1 MASLHSNTP
10 ARSPPPFVSRN
21 TELPSRGIRIHYLY
35 AEPPAETPVKGT
47 FLLIHGFPQT
57 SYHYRHALPL
67 LALAGYRA
75 IAPDYRGAGKSSHP
89 PSSDFRKTTL
99 AADLHALLT
108 TEPRLAH
115 PRDAGARTHVFGY
128 DIGAMVAHAF
138 ASRFA
143 AATSSGCAVAS
154 AAWGECPLP
163 GTRAF
168 DARRARPDHFHLLF
182 HAVPDLPEALIA
194 GREEAYLRYFFDRQA
209 YARDAVALAEYVADY
224 ALPGALRCG
233 MGLYRALEAD
243 GEENREWLA
252 REGRCRVPALGVSG
266 ARSMH
271 VEDAR
276 GGMLEEVYEV
286 VELCELEETGHYV
299 AEESPEAF
307 VEVMVEWA
315 GRHP

>member
-1 MASLHSNTP
+1 MANTP
-10 ARSPPPFVSRN
+10 ARSQPPFVSRN

-35 AEPPAETPVKGT
+35 AEPPADTPVKGT

-67 LALAGYRA
+67 LALAGYCA

-115 PRDAGARTHVFGY
+115 P
-128 DIGAMVAHAF
+128 
-138 ASRFA
+138 
-143 AATSSGCAVAS
+143 
-154 AAWGECPLP
+154 
-163 GTRAF
+163 RAF

-224 ALPGALRCG
+224 ALPAALRCG
-233 MGLYRALEAD
+233 MGLHRALEAD

-276 GGMLEEVYEV
+276 GGMLEEMYEV